1 MSSYT
6 PGPWGI
12 RSTGAVGSDGGKD
25 TGYMICLTHPCTED
39 GDDTAESLA
48 NARLIAAAPSMLAL
62 LEHVPHVHEVVHPAD
77 TTGCPGCEARAILS
91 EVEGGK

>member
-1 MSSYT
+1 MSAHT

-39 GDDTAESLA
+39 GHDTAESLA
-48 NARLIAAAPSMLAL
+48 NTRLIAAAPRMLAL
-62 LEHVPHVHEVVHPAD
+62 LEHVPHVHEMVERVA
-77 TTGCPGCEARAILS
+77 GCPGCEARAILR
-91 EVEGGK
+91 EVEGG